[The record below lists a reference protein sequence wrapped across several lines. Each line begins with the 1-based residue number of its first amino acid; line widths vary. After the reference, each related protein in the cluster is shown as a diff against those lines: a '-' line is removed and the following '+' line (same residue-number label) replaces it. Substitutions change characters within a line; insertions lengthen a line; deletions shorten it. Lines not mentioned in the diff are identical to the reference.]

1 MLSISTSSTVS
12 VNRKLNKEV
21 DILKMFKMCNSISP
35 KSVRCSGHLKSVGF
49 KGKIDCAG
57 LYALND
63 LKSGGGVNVGLYKF
77 FIGLH

>member
-12 VNRKLNKEV
+12 VNLKLNKEV

-49 KGKIDCAG
+49 NGKIGCAG

-63 LKSGGGVNVGLYKF
+63 LKSGGGCYVGIN
-77 FIGLH
+77 FI